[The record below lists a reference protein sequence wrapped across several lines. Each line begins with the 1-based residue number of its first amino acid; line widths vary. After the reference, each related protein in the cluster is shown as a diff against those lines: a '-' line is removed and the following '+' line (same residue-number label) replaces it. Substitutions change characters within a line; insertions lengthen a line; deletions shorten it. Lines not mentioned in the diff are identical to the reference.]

1 MPTHVG
7 RRGVAAQTGHEWAK
21 RAKRITNRMK
31 NPSNNIC
38 GLGEVHQRF
47 GAELPKVIEELNREL
62 AA

>member
-1 MPTHVG
+1 M
-7 RRGVAAQTGHEWAK
+7 AAQTGHEWAK

-38 GLGEVHQRF
+38 SLGKVRQLF
-47 GAELPKVIEELNREL
+47 GAKLSKVIDELNREL